1 MIIYWLNTLKKY
13 LKRKKT
19 KVYLKILALWIL
31 IIRDVETLFF
41 AGACG
46 RLDASTPALSS
57 ASCGSSGRRARS
69 SPTARLGG
77 PCLPRATWSRRRRR
91 RPGARRAGQR
101 CRRGAT
107 WARSA
112 PPPGACAAWTGGGQ
126 PRCVMQLLGDLRT
139 SAITPAQNLSKMK
152 LPEHVASE
160 ERVCVCVH
168 AHASARTHKHVQT
181 HTLRARA
188 RARARR
194 CRVAGGR
201 AGHLSQRVCPAR
213 MVPRAG
219 SCFWQAARQ
228 LAGGAEQS
236 ARRPGRVCA
245 LCLRVLSRV
254 GVCPPGA
261 RRQQTALALPACVLR
276 GAPRRSSAGG
286 PGASLA

>member
-1 MIIYWLNTLKKY
+1 MRPPRCIDARPILGKLRQLWATRPLLANSATGWALFAAGDVVSQAAPAAWGPQGGAEVPARRDLGAECAPGGVRSVDWGRAAKVRYATPGRPANICNNPC
-13 LKRKKT
+13 T
-19 KVYLKILALWIL
+19 KP
-31 IIRDVETLFF
+31 VENEAPRARGFR
-41 AGACG
+41 GAC
-46 RLDASTPALSS
+46 
-57 ASCGSSGRRARS
+57 
-69 SPTARLGG
+69 
-77 PCLPRATWSRRRRR
+77 
-91 RPGARRAGQR
+91 
-101 CRRGAT
+101 
-107 WARSA
+107 
-112 PPPGACAAWTGGGQ
+112 
-126 PRCVMQLLGDLRT
+126 M
-139 SAITPAQNLSKMK
+139 
-152 LPEHVASE
+152 
-160 ERVCVCVH
+160 CVCTRPRKCTQ
-168 AHASARTHKHVQT
+168 ARTHKHVQT
-181 HTLRARA
+181 HTL

-286 PGASLA
+286 PAWPEPACNARTR